1 MNLKEIFNQKTTEKG
16 DSTNTDFGAVM
27 DLLKSL
33 DKESAPEYQ
42 IVLSDME
49 FDRGSKT
56 SKDCTMQYFKE
67 NGVATKIIWWNF
79 NSRHTTCPETDDCG
93 NIFMSGY
100 SPMLLKYL
108 SAGFNAKD
116 FLDNMLKEYAKK
128 LIENKDKL
136 A

>member
-16 DSTNTDFGAVM
+16 DIAFSSTWNTYIDILFM
-27 DLLKSL
+27 S
-33 DKESAPEYQ
+33 EY
-42 IVLSDME
+42 
-49 FDRGSKT
+49 
-56 SKDCTMQYFKE
+56 Y
-67 NGVATKIIWWNF
+67 
-79 NSRHTTCPETDDCG
+79 G

-108 SAGFNAKD
+108 SAGFNSKD

-136 A
+136 V